1 VRQLENNNI
10 TIQCQKYNKN
20 TTRKNQTRDR
30 EKAEEK
36 SSRVPSKMLHDRPH
50 MHLENN
56 SGTGQRMAKRL
67 NTGFIDFEKAF
78 DTVNRENCG
87 EF

>member
-10 TIQCQKYNKN
+10 TTYSVKCNSKN
-20 TTRKNQTRDR
+20 TSLKNQTRDR

-36 SSRVPSKMLHDRPH
+36 SGRIPSKLLHDGPH

-56 SGTGQRMAKRL
+56 SATGQRKAKR
-67 NTGFIDFEKAF
+67 
-78 DTVNRENCG
+78 R
-87 EF
+87 